1 MKRIV
6 FTVIAALF
14 SIVASSQEHMKFKGF
29 DIDGS
34 TEEFANKLT
43 TVGFTI
49 INTNEKQVYGLK
61 GEFAG
66 YEATVVAYPNSKGIT
81 YGIAVLYDLKDI
93 AWKVIEARYDNLE
106 KNLTAKYGQPYK
118 SVRKMKYPYNNG
130 SGNEIL
136 GFKLGKNDYGASWLV
151 EGVGEIVLTFQ
162 PSAIILLYNDMLNS
176 MDDKIQAF
184 DDL

>member
-14 SIVASSQEHMKFKGF
+14 SIIASSQEHMKFKGF

-49 INTNEKQVYGLK
+49 INTNEKQIYGLK

-81 YGIAVLYDLKDI
+81 YGIAVLYDLKDT
-93 AWKVIEARYDNLE
+93 AWKKRHLHLYAQHLQENEAAILQHVIN
-106 KNLTAKYGQPYK
+106 
-118 SVRKMKYPYNNG
+118 
-130 SGNEIL
+130 
-136 GFKLGKNDYGASWLV
+136 
-151 EGVGEIVLTFQ
+151 IVQMCRLF
-162 PSAIILLYNDMLNS
+162 
-176 MDDKIQAF
+176 
-184 DDL
+184 